1 MNRAVHPFAGF
12 VLRGFTVSTRSNPTR
27 WQHQSARNQ
36 LLKTY
41 GELKQFVK
49 ERFEP
54 TFMINSDQ
62 IFSVNQTNFDRI
74 NVYGFDYD
82 YTMAEYSTEMQEF
95 IYFKAIEILTR
106 KLNYPKSLA
115 HQPYIPNFCI
125 RGLHFDVNLGLFMK
139 IDERHI
145 VQLDTVYR

>member
-1 MNRAVHPFAGF
+1 MNKALQHLTGRLACCSAAAV
-12 VLRGFTVSTRSNPTR
+12 RSIPSR
-27 WQHQSARNQ
+27 WQHQNARNQ

-41 GELKQFVK
+41 GELKQFVE

-74 NVYGFDYD
+74 HIYGFDYD

-95 IYFKAIEILTR
+95 IYFKAVEIMTQ
-106 KLNYPKSLA
+106 KLNYPKSLVY
-115 HQPYIPNFCI
+115 QPYIPNFCI
-125 RGLHFDVNLGLFMK
+125 RGLHFDVKLGLFMK